1 MPLDSLNE
9 HIDLIVN
16 QIKDRKCSEII
27 YPLARKNL
35 EISAEN
41 HIKGLKIIQNILRK
55 AIIGPA
61 TDIEEKIREKGKTVN
76 IEDIIRKY
84 WLYQVANCYN
94 SVERLNFEFTNQ
106 IESMLPLEV
115 YYWLDSVFK
124 GTKVPINFVLEA
136 SSQFSAQSY
145 NEKILDP
152 LSVGLELGAGIK
164 VPGTLSAIDVTDVLQ
179 GFKITDGYVIDYIRG
194 EARNTILWPI
204 LIHEIFHIVDRER
217 KLLDNILQ
225 SGQTFPIIN
234 DDPETNLRHTREIF
248 VDILSAKYFG
258 PMYLLALVNYYER
271 LPYVQTLDHP
281 EMTLRLRAIQEY
293 LMKTNIQYTDIYDRC
308 KTICVEKTSSKI
320 KGILESNNFTKEKES
335 NVIQIYEAVSQLF
348 DDLKF
353 PSFKAALK
361 QYQYQTSDEHYE
373 HCKDKENLFV
383 NPAYT
388 FKDIED
394 LIFERGVSLGL
405 DPRIILNVANA
416 RSEKYSA
423 EKHFEIITDSIVKW
437 KINKEWNKT
446 IEAPI

>member
-16 QIKDRKCSEII
+16 QINERKLSEIT
-27 YPLARKNL
+27 YPLARKNIK
-35 EISAEN
+35 ISSEN

-61 TDIEEKIREKGKTVN
+61 TDIEEKIREKGKKVN

-84 WLYQVANCYN
+84 WLYQVAGCYN

-152 LSVGLELGAGIK
+152 LSVGLELSAGIK
-164 VPGTLSAIDVTDVLQ
+164 VPGTLSPIDVTDVLQ

-217 KLLDNILQ
+217 KLLDNILK
-225 SGQTFPIIN
+225 SGKIFPIIN
-234 DDPETNLRHTREIF
+234 DDPETNLRHAREIF

-293 LMKTNIQYTDIYDRC
+293 LAKTSVQYTDIYDRC
-308 KTICVEKTSSKI
+308 KTICIEKTSNKI
-320 KGILESNNFTKEKES
+320 KGILESNNFTREKES
-335 NVIQIYEAVSQLF
+335 NVVQIYEIVSQLF
-348 DDLKF
+348 DNLKF
-353 PSFKAALK
+353 PSFKTALK
-361 QYQYQTSDEHYE
+361 QYQYQTSDEHYNY
-373 HCKDKENLFV
+373 CKDKENLFV
-383 NPAYT
+383 NPAYS
-388 FKDIED
+388 FNDIED
-394 LIFERGVSLGL
+394 LIFERGVSLCL

-416 RSEKYSA
+416 RSEKYST
-423 EKHFEIITDSIVKW
+423 EKHFEIITDSIIKW